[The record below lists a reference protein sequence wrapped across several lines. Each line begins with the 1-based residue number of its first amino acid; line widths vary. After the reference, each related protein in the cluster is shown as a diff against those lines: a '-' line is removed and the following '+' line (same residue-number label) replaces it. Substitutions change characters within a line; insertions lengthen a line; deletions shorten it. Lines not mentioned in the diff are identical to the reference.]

1 MELWDGYNE
10 NEEKI
15 GVDIVRGEKIS
26 KGILH
31 AVVDVIVY
39 HEDGTFL
46 LMQRDWNKPNKPGLW
61 EAGAS
66 GSVVKGEEFLDAAKR
81 ELFEETG
88 IKANNLELIYTMY
101 TCRCNIK
108 KDSIILQ
115 DGETIDYKWVTKNEL
130 INLIDSDNFVS
141 PDKSKLL
148 QFIEVL

>member
-1 MELWDGYNE
+1 M
-10 NEEKI
+10 
-15 GVDIVRGEKIS
+15 
-26 KGILH
+26 
-31 AVVDVIVY
+31 
-39 HEDGTFL
+39 
-46 LMQRDWNKPNKPGLW
+46 
-61 EAGAS
+61 
-66 GSVVKGEEFLDAAKR
+66 
-81 ELFEETG
+81 FEETG
-88 IKANNLELIYTMY
+88 IKANNLELIYTIKKVEKNTFYKIY